1 MKLVPTYDF
10 FEKKKTPP
18 GDEYLTWTSTDEL
31 NAEKERIEVEITQ
44 REEAKKYHALYVAI
58 FCVTLELLLVYLL
71 LVFQPTEAKEVWLIF
86 TALITIPGL
95 YFVIGTYFWGIHR
108 AYNRFT
114 IFLVL
119 VSDRSVHDIKDPM
132 KILTLRLKGIQRRLE
147 QLKTPMDSSADS
159 KVN

>member
-18 GDEYLTWTSTDEL
+18 GDEYLTWISTDEL
-31 NAEKERIEVEITQ
+31 NAEKERIEIEITR
-44 REEAKKYHALYVAI
+44 REEAKKYHALYIAI
-58 FCVTLELLLVYLL
+58 FCVTLELLLVFLL
-71 LVFQPTEAKEVWLIF
+71 LVFQPTEAKEIWLAF

-108 AYNRFT
+108 AFNRFT
-114 IFLVL
+114 IFLVF
-119 VSDRSVHDIKDPM
+119 VGNGSADEIKDPL
-132 KILTLRLKGIQRRLE
+132 KNLTLRLKGIQRRLE
-147 QLKTPMDSSADS
+147 QLRTPMDSSADS